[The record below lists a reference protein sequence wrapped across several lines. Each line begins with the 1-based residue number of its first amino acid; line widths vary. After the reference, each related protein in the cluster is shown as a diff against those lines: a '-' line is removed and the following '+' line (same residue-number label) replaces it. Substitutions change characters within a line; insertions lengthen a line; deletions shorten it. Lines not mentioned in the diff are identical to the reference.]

1 MDAIQQ
7 AMAAAAAAKA
17 ATESAAPAQTGTS
30 VANVPAQNMAMSA
43 PVAPGPKLT
52 MDTLSTGQMVV
63 DMWLKPKE
71 YGLLVGD
78 KTKLFPKAKVVM
90 DMTDGV
96 GFIPKKGIKA
106 GNPAQYKYTTDGV
119 TCTSGGS
126 WEAAVVQMKNLD
138 SKAYEYR
145 TVDLPF
151 ELLEDITVDGEIL
164 AKAGTK
170 LGYTTST
177 TNWKA
182 WEEFYTDVKN
192 AGLLNEKVVVELGY
206 QRRENANKNVW
217 GIITFKLLGS
227 AEAGE

>member
-7 AMAAAAAAKA
+7 AMAAAAAAKK
-17 ATESAAPAQTGTS
+17 ATEDAAPAQTGNA
-30 VANVPAQNMAMSA
+30 VANVAPGAMVMAA

-63 DMWLKPKE
+63 DMWIKPKE
-71 YGLLVGD
+71 FGLLVGD
-78 KTKLFPKAKVVM
+78 KAKLFPKAKVVM

-106 GNPAQYKYTTDGV
+106 GNPANYKYTTDGV

-126 WEAAVVQMKNLD
+126 WEAAVVGMKNID
-138 SKAYEYR
+138 AKAYEYR
-145 TVDLPF
+145 CVDLPF
-151 ELLEDITVDGEIL
+151 ELLEDIVAEGEVL

-182 WEEFYTDVKN
+182 WEEFYTEVKN

-217 GIITFKLLGS
+217 GIVTFKLLGS

>member
-7 AMAAAAAAKA
+7 AMAAAEAARK
-17 ATESAAPAQTGTS
+17 ATEGAAPAQTGTA
-30 VANVPAQNMAMSA
+30 VANVPAQNMAMAA

-52 MDTLSTGQMVV
+52 MDTLSTGQMTV
-63 DMWLKPKE
+63 DLWLKPKE
-71 YGLLVGD
+71 FGLLVGD
-78 KTKLFPKAKVVM
+78 KPKLFPKARVEM
-90 DMTDGV
+90 DMTDGK

-106 GNPAQYKYTTDGV
+106 GNPAKYWYTTDGV

-126 WEAAVVQMKNLD
+126 WEQAVMNAKNLD
-138 SKAYEYR
+138 PKAYEYR

-151 ELLEDITVDGEIL
+151 TLLDDIVADGEVL
-164 AKAGTK
+164 ASAGAK

-182 WEEFYTDVKN
+182 WEEFYSDVKN
-192 AGLLNEKVVVELGY
+192 AGLLGERVVVELGY

-227 AEAGE
+227 AEQGE